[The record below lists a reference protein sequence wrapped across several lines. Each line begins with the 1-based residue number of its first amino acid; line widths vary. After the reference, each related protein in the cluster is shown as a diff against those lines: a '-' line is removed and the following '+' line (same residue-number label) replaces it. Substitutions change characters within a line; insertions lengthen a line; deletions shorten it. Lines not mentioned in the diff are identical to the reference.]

1 MCVCPLTQS
10 LCVPGGKQSS
20 GQQSGGEDHRAAQEE
35 QFLPL
40 HPPVRTTALSLSTAG
55 QNWTELAQSSPFFRP
70 VLIPFSFPISQASL
84 GFELFVLI
92 HHVSPSLKT
101 EVFIG
106 QVDQSVAQSGLL
118 DGDLYTRHSSCSYI
132 VSHNYTQASAPPL
145 LSLSY
150 ATGIVTGT
158 SCCYVVALLPKLIL
172 SEVYIF
178 FLNVN

>member
-1 MCVCPLTQS
+1 MTLARDIKAKMDKKLVSVCVCVCYVQIYFRLGIVCVLTYCVCV
-10 LCVPGGKQSS
+10 CVPGGQQSS
-20 GQQSGGEDHRAAQEE
+20 GQQSWCEDHRTAQEE

-40 HPPVRTTALSLSTAG
+40 HPPVRSTILSLSTAG

-132 VSHNYTQASAPPL
+132 VSHNYT
-145 LSLSY
+145 
-150 ATGIVTGT
+150 
-158 SCCYVVALLPKLIL
+158 
-172 SEVYIF
+172 
-178 FLNVN
+178 